1 MKKGKGAVL
10 FGVIIQTFEQKLLQL
25 SFTLGPIFEGCRGKI
40 RACLNFVF
48 GCSFEDIFCCPR
60 HFLQLDAGNPPKK
73 ITQVNGK

>member
-40 RACLNFVF
+40 
-48 GCSFEDIFCCPR
+48 IPR
-60 HFLQLDAGNPPKK
+60 SNGLEKALTFLVLFKKQLPHLGRMLPFSGPGARAGN
-73 ITQVNGK
+73 